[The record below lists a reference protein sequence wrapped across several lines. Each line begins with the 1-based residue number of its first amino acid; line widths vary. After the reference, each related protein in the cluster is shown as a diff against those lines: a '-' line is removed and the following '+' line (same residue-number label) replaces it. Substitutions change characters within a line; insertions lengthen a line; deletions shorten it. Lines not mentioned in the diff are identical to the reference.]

1 MNVLE
6 KIVEIKRKYLE
17 IKRIQFPITF
27 LEKSR
32 YFNRETYSL
41 YKKISKYS
49 IGIIAEFK
57 RESPSK
63 RIIKNSN
70 LFVEKIII
78 GYKKAGVIG
87 VSILTDFPAFKGK
100 EQDLIKTRQI
110 VQLPLL
116 YKDIIIDEYQV
127 ILAKAVGSDIILLIA
142 EILSKKKIRT
152 LIQTAKSLNL
162 EVIMEVHNDNEL
174 YKINEET
181 HLIGVNNRD
190 LRYFSVNLER
200 SLKLSKKL
208 SEKLKISESGISDS
222 YQINF
227 LHKKG
232 FNGFLI
238 GENFLRSANP
248 GISCAHFINK
258 NNVKNC

>member
-1 MNVLE
+1 MNILE
-6 KIVEIKRKYLE
+6 KIIEVKRKFLDIKRS
-17 IKRIQFPITF
+17 QFPIDY

-41 YKKISKYS
+41 YKKNSKNY

-57 RESPSK
+57 RESPTK
-63 RIIKNSN
+63 GFLNNYN
-70 LFVEKIII
+70 LSIEKVII

-87 VSILTDFPAFKGK
+87 ISILTDFTCFNGK

-127 ILAKAVGSDIILLIA
+127 ILAKAIGSDVILLIA
-142 EILSKKKIRT
+142 EVLSKKKIRT
-152 LIQTAKSLNL
+152 LIQTATSLGL
-162 EVIMEVHNDNEL
+162 EVLIELHSDREL
-174 YKINEET
+174 YKINEELL
-181 HLIGVNNRD
+181 LIGVNNRD
-190 LRYFSVNLER
+190 LRYFSVNLES
-200 SLKLSKKL
+200 SLELSKKIT
-208 SEKLKISESGISDS
+208 KKFKISESGISDS
-222 YQINF
+222 YQIPF

-238 GENFLRSANP
+238 GENFMRTEDP
-248 GISCAHFINK
+248 GLLSQHLIKKINGDF
-258 NNVKNC
+258 

>member
-17 IKRIQFPITF
+17 TKRIKFPINF

-41 YKKISKYS
+41 YKKISKHS

-63 RIIKNSN
+63 KIINNYN
-70 LFVEKIII
+70 LSIEKIIV

-87 VSILTDFPAFKGK
+87 VSILTDFPSFKGK

-116 YKDIIIDEYQV
+116 YKDIIIDEYQIV
-127 ILAKAVGSDIILLIA
+127 LAKAIGSDVILLIA

-162 EVIMEVHNDNEL
+162 EIIMELHNDNEL
-174 YKINEET
+174 IKINDELY
-181 HLIGVNNRD
+181 LIGVNNRD
-190 LRYFSVNLER
+190 LRSFSVDLE
-200 SLKLSKKL
+200 SSIELSKKL
-208 SEKLKISESGISDS
+208 TGKMKIAESGISEF

-238 GENFLRSANP
+238 GENFLRSGDP
-248 GISCAHFINK
+248 GILCTNFIKNK
-258 NNVKNC
+258 